1 MATDDSTPLFYPSF
15 FFLRLVFL
23 KPFKKL
29 RSPVFTL
36 VFSQRLIR
44 DFSQTSR
51 TSKASTPRMLFVCRI
66 GMHSKSK
73 LFTSWSQVLLS
84 LFLLKAPLCI
94 SLGSTDQWGMGGLG
108 PLHCCWAY
116 ASSQPGIYGEFI
128 KAPWLFCLL
137 WLYKISPFH
146 ESIACHKRDHSLTLV
161 EPLALPVLLQLKV
174 TILIKIS
181 KCSLISR
188 DSKTPAF
195 QGLPH
200 PGWNATPIKLGMRKR
215 EEE

>member
-1 MATDDSTPLFYPSF
+1 
-15 FFLRLVFL
+15 
-23 KPFKKL
+23 
-29 RSPVFTL
+29 
-36 VFSQRLIR
+36 
-44 DFSQTSR
+44 
-51 TSKASTPRMLFVCRI
+51 
-66 GMHSKSK
+66 MHSKSK

-84 LFLLKAPLCI
+84 LLLLKAPLYI

-108 PLHCCWAY
+108 PLHSCWAY

-128 KAPWLFCLL
+128 KPPWLSCLL
-137 WLYKISPFH
+137 WLYKISLLH
-146 ESIACHKRDHSLTLV
+146 ESIACHKLDHSLTLV

-200 PGWNATPIKLGMRKR
+200 PGWNATPIKLGMRKKGR
-215 EEE
+215 RVAPDKNNTNVCYSTLGTVFMNEASQFVWLISRVPN